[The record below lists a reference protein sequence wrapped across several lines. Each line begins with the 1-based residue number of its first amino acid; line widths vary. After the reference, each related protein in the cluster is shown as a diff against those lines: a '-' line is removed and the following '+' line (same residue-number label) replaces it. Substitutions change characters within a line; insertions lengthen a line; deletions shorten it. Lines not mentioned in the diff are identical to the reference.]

1 MEQALVTA
9 KESAEAASMAKSE
22 FMANMSHELRTPMN
36 GIIGFTDLVLTTNLP
51 FSKWTQVLPNA
62 RLCKALLD
70 RVTDRAHIIETGTD
84 SYRFKR
90 TVNGKA
96 KRR

>member
-1 MEQALVTA
+1 
-9 KESAEAASMAKSE
+9 
-22 FMANMSHELRTPMN
+22 
-36 GIIGFTDLVLTTNLP
+36 
-51 FSKWTQVLPNA
+51 
-62 RLCKALLD
+62 LLD

-90 TVNGKA
+90 TVNGKT

>member
-1 MEQALVTA
+1 VISER
-9 KESAEAASMAKSE
+9 AERA
-22 FMANMSHELRTPMN
+22 T
-36 GIIGFTDLVLTTNLP
+36 LVLTTNLP
-51 FSKWTQVLPNA
+51 FSEWTQVLPNA

-70 RVTDRAHIIETGTD
+70 RVTDRAHIIETGSD

-90 TVNGKA
+90 TVAGQA